1 VAADGGLA
9 VPRWPFCVGDQPWRP
24 GAGEEGSQPYLG
36 ARGAGCCPGDKMF
49 DRVSPPAG
57 MRPLS
62 LIGPSAWLLAAGAGS
77 S

>member
-1 VAADGGLA
+1 LGWLAFLSGWPAAAAGG
-9 VPRWPFCVGDQPWRP
+9 R
-24 GAGEEGSQPYLG
+24 EEGSQPYLG

-62 LIGPSAWLLAAGAGS
+62 LTGPSAWLLAAGAGS
-77 S
+77 G